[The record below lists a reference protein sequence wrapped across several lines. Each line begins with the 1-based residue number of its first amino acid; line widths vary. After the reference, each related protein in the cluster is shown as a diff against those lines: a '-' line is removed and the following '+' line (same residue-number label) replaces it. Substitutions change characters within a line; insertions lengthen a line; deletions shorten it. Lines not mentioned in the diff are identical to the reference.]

1 MEKKKR
7 KTWITYGIAVIVIGA
22 TVALVRAGVFKKK
35 VPLKDYDLYTYPVE
49 QVIAAEDHGEK
60 IRLAQLP
67 EAYLQKDT
75 ETLLANCLRYP
86 LIADYAAYDSKK
98 LGMDVMCKSF
108 NGLTEFMK
116 REDKETV
123 LAGMDPEEV
132 DFSDMLK
139 AQKGVAGG
147 FLKDLQLYLK
157 GQLPGLP

>member
-1 MEKKKR
+1 MKKES
-7 KTWITYGIAVIVIGA
+7 KTWIIYGIAVIIIGA
-22 TVALVRAGVFKKK
+22 AVVLVRAGVFKKK

-49 QVIAAEDHGEK
+49 QVIAAEDHTEK

-86 LIADYAAYDSKK
+86 LLGDYGAFGSKK
-98 LGMDVMCKSF
+98 IGIDDLCISF
-108 NGLTEFMK
+108 NGLAEFMK
-116 REDKETV
+116 REDKATV
-123 LAGMDPEEV
+123 LAGVDPETI
-132 DFSDMLK
+132 DFSDMPEY
-139 AQKGVAGG
+139 QKGIAGT